1 MGMKRMPG
9 QDFKYI
15 FNELPVLW
23 EINAPQRRMAF
34 IPFIIEQRMADV
46 PEVRPDLVG
55 TPRFQLTFH
64 PGHVT
69 ETLQYFIMG
78 NGMFSLAAVLIN
90 GHLHPV
96 FRVPPDVSPD
106 RSFIFLH
113 ISPHKS
119 PVQPLGRTVEELL
132 GQKAQRIFSFG
143 DDQQAGS
150 IFINPVDKSY
160 PVQVRFLIVL
170 FKWYANAFT
179 RVPSQFPNPGCTT
192 IPASLSTTTRSSS
205 S

>member
-15 FNELPVLW
+15 SNELPVLW

-34 IPFIIEQRMADV
+34 IPFIIEQCMANV

-55 TPRFQLTFH
+55 TPCFQLTFY
-64 PGHVT
+64 PGHIT
-69 ETLQYFIMG
+69 ETLQYFVMG

-106 RSFIFLH
+106 RSFILLH
-113 ISPHKS
+113 IPPYES
-119 PVQPLGRTVEELL
+119 PVQPLGRTVKELL
-132 GQKAQRIFSFG
+132 GHS
-143 DDQQAGS
+143 
-150 IFINPVDKSY
+150 
-160 PVQVRFLIVL
+160 
-170 FKWYANAFT
+170 
-179 RVPSQFPNPGCTT
+179 
-192 IPASLSTTTRSSS
+192 SLSSTQIYTHTSLVELKKMYSKTHPRFNAEEEDLL
-205 S
+205 